1 MMNLITSFR
10 KDQAIHFIHDHR
22 SGPYSEPV
30 TIAFATS
37 RPHRDLDVDLPLL
50 MAAATH
56 RGHDASIVEWD
67 DDTVDWAAFDVVVV
81 RSCWDYVDRRGQFLD
96 WARRV
101 PHVVNA
107 ADVLAW
113 NTDKV
118 YLRELA
124 ATGVPVIDTRWDVKH
139 GDPLPHSGAAAE
151 EWVVK
156 PAISA
161 GSRDTARWSSP
172 EDVYT
177 HSEELIAAGRTVM
190 VQPYIPSVDVEGETA
205 LIYLGGR
212 FSHGIRKGPLL
223 GRGEGVRQDRDRREV
238 ISPRAP
244 TAAQLDAADQVL
256 AAIPPSMGGSDA
268 LAYARVDLVTDV
280 DGVPRLIELEL
291 TEPSLFLDH
300 SENGAELLLDALA
313 VLL

>member
-1 MMNLITSFR
+1 MAL
-10 KDQAIHFIHDHR
+10 
-22 SGPYSEPV
+22 V

-37 RPHRDLDVDLPLL
+37 RPHRDFDVDLPLL
-50 MAAATH
+50 SGAATA
-56 RGHDASIVEWD
+56 RGRASEIVEWD
-67 DDTVDWAAFDVVVV
+67 DESVDWARFDVVVV
-81 RSCWDYVDRRGQFLD
+81 RSCWDYVDRRDEFLD
-96 WARRV
+96 WARSV
-101 PHVVNA
+101 PRLVNP

-124 ATGVPVIDTRWDVKH
+124 AAGVPVIDTRWDVRT
-139 GDPLPHSGAAAE
+139 GDDLPAST

-172 EDVYT
+172 GEVYA
-177 HSEELIAAGRTVM
+177 HSEDLMAAGRTVM
-190 VQPYIPSVDVEGETA
+190 LQPYVPSVDSEGETA

-238 ISPRAP
+238 ITPRAP
-244 TAAQLDAADQVL
+244 TAAQLDVAEQVL
-256 AAIPPSMGGSDA
+256 AAVPAALGGPGP
-268 LAYARVDLVTDV
+268 LAYARVDLVTDI
-280 DGVPRLIELEL
+280 DGKSRLIELEL
-291 TEPSLFLDH
+291 TEPSLFLDQ
-300 SENGAELLLDALA
+300 SEDGAERLVDALGVHSA
-313 VLL
+313 